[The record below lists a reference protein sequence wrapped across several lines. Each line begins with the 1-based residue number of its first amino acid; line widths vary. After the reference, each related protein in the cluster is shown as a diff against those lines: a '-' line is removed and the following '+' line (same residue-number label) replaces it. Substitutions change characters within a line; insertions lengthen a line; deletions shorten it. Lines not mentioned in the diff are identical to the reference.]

1 MASAMTRQVARMRL
15 MDATL
20 IAGVKIENVSQWCRL
35 NGVDRRTFYR
45 HRQRIGAEGGWAPR
59 PRRPRCSPAAPP
71 AQVAEQI
78 IGLRAALVP
87 DNGADAIVAALAVIA
102 PRDRWAERGWR
113 GPARSPVNKILK
125 REGAGGGEP

>member
-59 PRRPRCSPAAPP
+59 SRRARSSPAAAP
-71 AQVAEQI
+71 APGAGLAGAAPFHREQDPQT
-78 IGLRAALVP
+78 GRAGE
-87 DNGADAIVAALAVIA
+87 GAAAKTPEVIVAAVRLCPA
-102 PRDRWAERGWR
+102 PGLLPDRR
-113 GPARSPVNKILK
+113 
-125 REGAGGGEP
+125 